1 MLYGDPRKA
10 QGRSAKGGGGG
21 GGKTKKKK
29 PAVQPL

>member
-21 GGKTKKKK
+21 GKPKKKK